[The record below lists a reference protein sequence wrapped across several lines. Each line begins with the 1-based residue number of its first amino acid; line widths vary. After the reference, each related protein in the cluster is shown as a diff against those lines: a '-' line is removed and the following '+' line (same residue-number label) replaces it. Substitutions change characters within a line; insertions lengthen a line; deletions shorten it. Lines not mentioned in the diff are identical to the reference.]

1 MGMRRLAAMPCR
13 ERGRLRGLGRSRL
26 EVVKAISRPVRMA
39 SSGRVNPLLRE
50 RGDVG
55 SGRIA
60 LIQPLHTSRL
70 AVVPVGFTLT
80 RGPCRAGICS
90 TNKERTMAHLALPDG
105 IGLPVGD

>member
-1 MGMRRLAAMPCR
+1 VIRKA
-13 ERGRLRGLGRSRL
+13 
-26 EVVKAISRPVRMA
+26 EVLPGGAVSRPFRMA
-39 SSGRVNPLLRE
+39 FSGRVNPLF
-50 RGDVG
+50 GDGGDAG

-70 AVVPVGFTLT
+70 AVVLVGFTLT
-80 RGPCRAGICS
+80 RGPCRAGLCS